1 MDTNQGD
8 DAWKIFN
15 RDTEAGRLLSRLYG
29 VPPSGRV
36 SYPKQRRRRRRVTDS
51 STKEDNRNWKTTG
64 VVQGWNKT
72 AEEEKEQ
79 ERKTNI
85 SRALSLNVP
94 KVGRSSSIA
103 AAPSS
108 IKIDMMPRRKT
119 EMGCRDS
126 IEEITHKQRLYR
138 PPHLKNA
145 DVEKERLQNLTIEP
159 HKPKPKPRDDSTT
172 PGTLFDQIYQ
182 EILDRRKFQLEMES
196 LGAGEDTRQ
205 TTALEIKE
213 RLEHLARLDPKRA
226 FLVVQKLMKS

>member
-1 MDTNQGD
+1 MDTTSNQGD

-29 VPPSGRV
+29 VAPSGRV
-36 SYPKQRRRRRRVTDS
+36 SYPKQRRRRRRVTA
-51 STKEDNRNWKTTG
+51 KEEDNRNWKTTG

-79 ERKTNI
+79 ERKQNI

-94 KVGRSSSIA
+94 KVGRSSSIV

-119 EMGCRDS
+119 EVGCRNT

-138 PPHLKNA
+138 PPHLKNN

-172 PGTLFDQIYQ
+172 RGTLFDQIYQ
-182 EILDRRKFQLEMES
+182 EILDRRKFQLQMES

-205 TTALEIKE
+205 TTALEIME
-213 RLEHLARLDPKRA
+213 RLEHLKRLDPKRA
-226 FLVVQKLMKS
+226 LSVVQKLMKS